1 MIRGIY
7 NDVGKLDS
15 CTFGTAVYTVYMAL
29 VTIKNKY
36 QIVIPAKVRREAGL
50 RVGDFLEATVE
61 GGKIT
66 LSPQMVIDRK
76 HLAKLPKGIRK
87 GLEDVYA
94 GRVREF
100 RSVEE
105 LRKDLES

>member
-1 MIRGIY
+1 
-7 NDVGKLDS
+7 
-15 CTFGTAVYTVYMAL
+15 MAL

-36 QIVIPAKVRREAGL
+36 QIVIPAKVRRAVSL

-61 GGKIT
+61 NGKIT
-66 LSPQMVIDRK
+66 LSPQAVIDRK
-76 HLAKLPKGIRK
+76 HLAKLPKGVRE
-87 GLEDVYA
+87 GLEDIRI

-100 RSVEE
+100 RSVAE

>member
-1 MIRGIY
+1 
-7 NDVGKLDS
+7 
-15 CTFGTAVYTVYMAL
+15 MAL
-29 VTIKNKY
+29 ITIKNKY
-36 QIVIPAKVRREAGL
+36 QIVIPAKVRREVGL
-50 RVGDFLEATVE
+50 RVGDFLEASVE

-66 LSPQMVIDRK
+66 LSPQVVIDRK
-76 HLAKLPKGIRK
+76 HLAKLPKGIRE

-100 RSVEE
+100 HSVDA